1 MPDAKGVLAS
11 AFERN
16 VLLLDVREARQLA
29 RAAAMRNAGATVQ
42 CVTNGDAAR
51 AVWKPGSHQL
61 VIIEFEGAGADARG
75 FYDYARALS
84 PAQAFA
90 FYIKEPPY
98 LSPTP
103 ESGTVAFLRGKRSRG
118 AVSAKPM
125 STSLSQATQ
134 RIAFVHA
141 SARRSATE
149 AQASSRPSFS
159 DAVKAAEQA
168 AHDIARLRA
177 ADEPTDR
184 MIGEEE

>member
-1 MPDAKGVLAS
+1 MANGKALLAA

-16 VLLLDVREARQLA
+16 VLLLDGRESRQLA

-61 VIIEFEGAGADARG
+61 VLIELKDAGADARQ
-75 FYDYARALS
+75 FYEYARALS

-90 FYIKEPPY
+90 FYTSEPPY

-103 ESGTVAFLRGKRSRG
+103 EGARSSARIEPRSQRG
-118 AVSAKPM
+118 AKPM
-125 STSLSQATQ
+125 STSLGQATQ

-141 SARRSATE
+141 SARRAAAEPPASAR
-149 AQASSRPSFS
+149 SSFS
-159 DAVKAAEQA
+159 EAVKAAEQA
-168 AHDIARLRA
+168 QEDARLPMA
-177 ADEPTDR
+177 GDDE
-184 MIGEEE
+184 